1 MLNVVQR
8 LFSTFANGWPGKGL
22 FIQRLLAGAA
32 LSFSAVALL
41 EKHASIASA
50 VPHVIAGGAGIFL
63 VLGLWTPLMGGLVA
77 IAELWITFTRLDN
90 PWIPILLAT
99 FGATL
104 AMIGPGAWSVDA
116 KLFGRKHFETPHD

>member
-1 MLNVVQR
+1 MQR

-22 FIQRLLAGAA
+22 FIQRLLAAAA
-32 LSFSAVALL
+32 LFFSAFALL
-41 EKHASIASA
+41 EKHASIASTA
-50 VPHVIAGGAGIFL
+50 PHVIAGGAGIFL
-63 VLGLWTPLMGGLVA
+63 ALGLWTPLMGALVT
-77 IAELWITFTRLDN
+77 IAELWIAFTRLDN